1 MTVVSE
7 LPVLYSFRRCP
18 YAIRARLAIIVSNV
32 SVSLREVVL
41 RDKPEDM
48 LTASPK
54 GTVPVLVLSSGAVIE
69 ESLEIMQ
76 WALQQ
81 QDPLQLLRDDA
92 VVSGLIAQCDG
103 PFKQWLDRYK
113 YADRHPEQ
121 SREEY
126 RERACGFVETLEYH
140 LSQSRFLGG
149 ERPVLSDVAIVPFI
163 RQFAGV
169 EPQWWADAPYPQ
181 TRRWLDGW
189 LNERPFALAMG
200 KYKRWQP
207 GDPETVFPPAD

>member
-1 MTVVSE
+1 MTA

-18 YAIRARLAIIVSNV
+18 YAIRARLAIIASNV

-48 LTASPK
+48 LAASPK
-54 GTVPVLVLSSGAVIE
+54 GTVPVLVLSCGSVIE

-92 VVSGLIAQCDG
+92 AVSGLIAQCDG

-126 RERACGFVETLEYH
+126 RDLACGFVNTLEQH
-140 LSQSRFLGG
+140 LAQSHFLGG
-149 ERPVLSDVAIVPFI
+149 ERPVLADVAIMPFI

-169 EPQWWADAPYPQ
+169 EPQWWVDAPYAQ

-189 LNERPFALAMG
+189 LNDPLFALAMS
-200 KYKRWQP
+200 KYERWQP
-207 GDPETVFPPAD
+207 GDPEIVFPPAD